1 MRDVNLDMG
10 LHMVFVEIT
19 LLKTQRGSPF
29 PEDLYAIYA
38 ICFSCYVAFSL
49 PNQFFNSMVTVLTYV
64 PRVFRRCIEHFKGS
78 LWWI

>member
-49 PNQFFNSMVTVLTYV
+49 SNQFFISIVTVLTYV
-64 PRVFRRCIEHFKGS
+64 PRVFRRRMEHFKGS
-78 LWWI
+78 L